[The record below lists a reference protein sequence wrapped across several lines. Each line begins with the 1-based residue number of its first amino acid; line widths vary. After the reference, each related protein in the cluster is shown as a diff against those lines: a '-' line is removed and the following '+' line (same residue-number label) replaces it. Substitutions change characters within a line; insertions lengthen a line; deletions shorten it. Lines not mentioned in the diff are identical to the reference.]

1 MQQLGKVLTKT
12 TWVQASNTINN
23 NSDKLRS
30 AISML
35 EAAAFKQKGYFKTA
49 TELKTTHQIAEEGSQ
64 AFVYNSSNSS
74 SAPYDIY
81 QYNSNGWEDTG
92 LNGGNI
98 SVDLTKKQDTLYG
111 YTEAVIGS
119 KVTQI
124 GIQGD
129 EIVLHGDVTLNSIPH
144 LGTAISDAIERS
156 EQAFAFANT
165 IYSHVEDL
173 RQPKAPIGLNQYGQL
188 ELEVGEGLF
197 INDGKLCA
205 SGRTTSGSSTYSEGD
220 AISIKDNKLSV
231 KYNTNTLKIDANGNL
246 NVNYGEGLSIKDN
259 KLTASTLIA
268 KGGLAINGQKIS
280 LKVGTGLKISDDGE
294 VFVHQGKG
302 IFVDNERKINVNLD
316 DVYVT
321 TNSDGK
327 ITIQL
332 GQLQGLGLK
341 TFANRLA
348 VKYGSGLTLDGTNS
362 LTIKFGT
369 GLTMGNDGTL
379 YSNVQAGKN
388 YTSGKAISI
397 EGNEINVKYD
407 GVTLSTKDTADN
419 SLHVMLGSG
428 LTQGKSGI
436 DVAFG
441 TGLAMGSD
449 NKLYAT
455 VQGGKNYTSGKAISI
470 EGNEINVKYD
480 GVTLSTKDTADNSLH
495 VMLGSGLT
503 QGKSG
508 IDVAF
513 GTGLA
518 MGSDNKLYATVQ
530 GGNTYVGGTGI
541 TVSGSTISLNS
552 TTLNSINNKQNAF
565 TGYNGLSNNNNVLSI
580 NIGSGLEVNTSNKL
594 RVKVGTGIKIDD
606 SDNIVI
612 STGFGLDVDNFGCL
626 EVDTSQLKIPTASGL
641 AGTGLV
647 AQNNKLAIK
656 YSTSVLMINASGYL
670 DINIAALKPLLG
682 INNGPSLG

>member
-12 TWVQASNTINN
+12 TWAQASNTINN

-30 AISML
+30 VISML

-49 TELKTTHQIAEEGSQ
+49 TELKTTHQTAEEGSQ
-64 AFVYNSSNSS
+64 AFVYNSSNPST
-74 SAPYDIY
+74 APYDIY
-81 QYNSNGWEDTG
+81 QYNGNEWEDTG
-92 LNGGNI
+92 LNGGNT

-111 YTEAVIGS
+111 YTETVIGS
-119 KVTQI
+119 KATQI

-129 EIVLHGDVTLNSIPH
+129 KIVLYGDVTLNSISH
-144 LGTAISDAIERS
+144 LDTAISDAIERS

-165 IYSHVEDL
+165 LKSNVEDL

-231 KYNTNTLKIDANGNL
+231 KYSSNTLIIDANGNL

-259 KLTASTLIA
+259 KLTASTLTA
-268 KGGLAINGQKIS
+268 GSGLAINGQKIS
-280 LKVGTGLKISDDGE
+280 LKVGTGLKLSDDGD
-294 VFVHQGKG
+294 VFISQGKG
-302 IFVDNERKINVNLD
+302 IVVDNEQKINANLD
-316 DVYVT
+316 EVYVT

-341 TFANRLA
+341 TFANKLA
-348 VKYGSGLTLDGTNS
+348 VKYGSGLELDGTKA
-362 LTIKFGT
+362 LTIKYGT
-369 GLTMGNDGTL
+369 GLTMGNDGAL
-379 YSNVQAGKN
+379 YSTVQAGKN
-388 YTSGKAISI
+388 YASGKAISI

-407 GVTLSTKDTADN
+407 GVTLSTKDTEDN

-428 LTQGKSGI
+428 LTQGESGI

-449 NKLYAT
+449 NKLY
-455 VQGGKNYTSGKAISI
+455 
-470 EGNEINVKYD
+470 
-480 GVTLSTKDTADNSLH
+480 STA
-495 VMLGSGLT
+495 
-503 QGKSG
+503 
-508 IDVAF
+508 
-513 GTGLA
+513 
-518 MGSDNKLYATVQ
+518 Q

-541 TVSGSTISLNS
+541 TVSGSTISLDS

-565 TGYNGLSNNNNVLSI
+565 TAYKGLSNDSNNVLSI

-612 STGFGLDVDNFGCL
+612 STGFGLRIDDYGSL
-626 EVDTSQLKIPTASGL
+626 EIDKSQLTIPTATGL

-656 YSTSVLMINASGYL
+656 YSTSVLMISSSGYL
-670 DINIAALKPLLG
+670 DVNIDSLKTLLG
-682 INNGPSLG
+682 LNNGPSLG

>member
-12 TWVQASNTINN
+12 TWAQASNTINN

-268 KGGLAINGQKIS
+268 EGGLAINGQKIS

-379 YSNVQAGKN
+379 YSNVQA
-388 YTSGKAISI
+388 
-397 EGNEINVKYD
+397 
-407 GVTLSTKDTADN
+407 
-419 SLHVMLGSG
+419 
-428 LTQGKSGI
+428 
-436 DVAFG
+436 
-441 TGLAMGSD
+441 
-449 NKLYAT
+449 
-455 VQGGKNYTSGKAISI
+455 GKNYTSGKAISI